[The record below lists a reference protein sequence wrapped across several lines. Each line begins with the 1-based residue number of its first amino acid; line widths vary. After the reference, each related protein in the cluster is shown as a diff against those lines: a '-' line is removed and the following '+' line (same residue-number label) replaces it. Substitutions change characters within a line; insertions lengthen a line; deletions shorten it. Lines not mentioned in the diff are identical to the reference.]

1 MVLSKDHTLK
11 CKYLMVLLILLS
23 DIVHKSFALQRS
35 GSVKYGEVFQQFK
48 IPKRRNEV
56 VEEKSQVGKVTN
68 DPQ

>member
-1 MVLSKDHTLK
+1 
-11 CKYLMVLLILLS
+11 MVLLILLS

-56 VEEKSQVGKVTN
+56 VEEKSQVEKVTN